1 MGLEGR
7 WNKNIKKTNPMNT
20 HHSTFV
26 ALIVIRFGSNKDD
39 LNESVQQPLR
49 ILRIVNDIAGTDLRT
64 RNFMESSNTI
74 NMAVF

>member
-1 MGLEGR
+1 M
-7 WNKNIKKTNPMNT
+7 
-20 HHSTFV
+20 
-26 ALIVIRFGSNKDD
+26 IRFGSNKDD

>member
-39 LNESVQQPLR
+39 LNESVQQPSR
-49 ILRIVNDIAGTDLRT
+49 ILEILNDIAGTT
-64 RNFMESSNTI
+64 RIFMESSNTI
-74 NMAVF
+74 NVAVI